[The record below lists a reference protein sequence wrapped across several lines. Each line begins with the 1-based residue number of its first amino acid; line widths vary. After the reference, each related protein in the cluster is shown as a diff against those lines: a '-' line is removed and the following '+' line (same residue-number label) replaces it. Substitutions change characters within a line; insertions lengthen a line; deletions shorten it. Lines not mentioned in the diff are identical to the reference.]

1 MGVSVC
7 VRECVC
13 WCVKLWC
20 NLPCV
25 CTIYGYLSALSICTR
40 TCLRTYLILARIHVY
55 HVSHI
60 RMHLILARVHVYART
75 SHIRMHLM
83 FVHVPVC
90 ACTSYLRAY
99 MFAHVHLTYTYAP
112 HVCARTCLRTYFI
125 LARVHVSARTSHI
138 RMHLMFVHV
147 PVCACTSYL
156 RAYMFAHVPHIY
168 ACTSCSH
175 TYHTQ
180 LSHTHTH
187 TYTYTQPLAHVPHI
201 GALSRYSFQTC
212 HWTDERCPNHP
223 PLYETRII
231 I

>member
-99 MFAHVHLTYTYAP
+99 MFAHV
-112 HVCARTCLRTYFI
+112 
-125 LARVHVSARTSHI
+125 
-138 RMHLMFVHV
+138 
-147 PVCACTSYL
+147 
-156 RAYMFAHVPHIY
+156 PHIY